1 MAEANPASRSPE
13 LTARAIVIG
22 LIVAMII
29 GSAYPYCVL
38 KLGFGPNLSVVS
50 VPSPSPSAMG
60 IGTLITAAVLLTFI
74 LGGVAQLI
82 WARVHPSS
90 EKAYRIPLAS
100 GLICGE
106 AIIAVVLAV
115 LAAVG
120 VNF

>member
-1 MAEANPASRSPE
+1 MAEANTASRSPE

-50 VPSPSPSAMG
+50 VPSPSAMG
-60 IGTLITAAVLLTFI
+60 IGMLITAAVLLTFI

-82 WARVHPSS
+82 WSKVHPES

-106 AIIAVVLAV
+106 AIIAVVLAI
-115 LAAVG
+115 LAASG